1 MSANFRRK
9 VGFTLILT
17 GILGFGV
24 YFCAQAG
31 DFFVYCTAAKRILA
45 GDYDLYRQGG
55 LAFRYA
61 PVIAMAFIPM
71 SYLPSGV
78 AVFLWYLLKIA
89 ALIAIV
95 RMATSLMG
103 LDKKL
108 FGKVLGITL
117 LAAGGYLIEEFRT
130 GNIHFLV
137 LFLIVLAFFQADR
150 GRTVFPAFLLALAIC
165 VKVTP
170 FFLLFY
176 FVLLKRWKLCL
187 LCGLWLVVLILG
199 PGFFAGWER
208 NMETARHWVDSALA
222 RAEEPVNH
230 SLKGVLLKYMSEKK
244 IEAET
249 EKYPRVNVLNLP
261 PRMIQGL
268 WLLMEAALFIFL
280 IRALLQ
286 KNAGREGTA
295 LTYALLIASL
305 LIFSPHNSRIYFS
318 ALAFPCGVLAAYGLK
333 RPKNRDRT
341 IILAVLG
348 ASFALNTL
356 LPGLMPGRKA
366 ALLYETMSPYFFS
379 ALLVWIALQYL
390 IFRAGRKSESLPRL
404 APDQ

>member
-1 MSANFRRK
+1 MNANFRRK
-9 VGFTLILT
+9 VGFALILI

-24 YFCAQAG
+24 YFRGQAG
-31 DFFVYCTAAKRILA
+31 DFFVYGTAAKRILA

-71 SYLPSGV
+71 SYLPSRV

-95 RMATSLMG
+95 RMAASLMG

-150 GRTVFPAFLLALAIC
+150 GRTVFPAFLLAIAIC

-187 LCGLWLVVLILG
+187 LCCLWLAVLILG

-249 EKYPRVNVLNLP
+249 EKYPRVNVLNLR

-268 WLLMEAALFIFL
+268 WLLMEAALFLFL

-286 KNAGREGTA
+286 KGAGKDGTA

-318 ALAFPCGVLAAYGLK
+318 ALAFPCGILAAYGLK
-333 RPKNRDRT
+333 LPKNRDRT

-390 IFRAGRKSESLPRL
+390 IFRAGRKAGSLPRL